1 MSKARLIYEEIRH
14 ESLKSYSEGTKAR
27 LLSAFTASLHYS
39 GSAGSDDYEIVLPRV
54 VTGQNL
60 TWAMVGPRYTVDKP
74 VMLEILGP
82 R

>member
-1 MSKARLIYEEIRH
+1 MRQDF
-14 ESLKSYSEGTKAR
+14 LKTLYFLKNSYIVFKTQKM
-27 LLSAFTASLHYS
+27 FVS

-54 VTGQNL
+54 VSGQNL

>member
-1 MSKARLIYEEIRH
+1 MTEIFI
-14 ESLKSYSEGTKAR
+14 
-27 LLSAFTASLHYS
+27 FTIIFS

-54 VTGQNL
+54 VPGQNL